1 MNCPF
6 KRTFL
11 VLFYNTECTFEN
23 LLLIK
28 IFSGERVDLHAQ
40 RGYPGRGAEAR
51 TPRPRGLHRPHP
63 HDHHQGQRLL
73 KVHERPPA
81 GTDKFWK
88 KLKYVSPLQIQFFF
102 ARYIFLCQIQFFF
115 ELYVFV
121 HLELFY

>member
-1 MNCPF
+1 M
-6 KRTFL
+6 
-11 VLFYNTECTFEN
+11 
-23 LLLIK
+23 LIK
-28 IFSGERVDLHAQ
+28 IFSGERIDLHAQ

-63 HDHHQGQRLL
+63 HDHHQGQRFL

-81 GTDKFWK
+81 GIDKFRI
-88 KLKYVSPLQIQFFF
+88 KLKYVFPLQIQFFFARYNFFF